1 MQLFAH
7 VTAKL
12 ASIPVIPELGPAT
25 IFWPYGG
32 TLAPRI
38 HLGGGG
44 KSGRAEICQSC
55 EKEGTVSIARAG
67 DVAMK
72 LDQERYLA
80 VWCGTGSRPAA
91 PDVLVL
97 PVTAFIHSPS
107 HRSRSILFNPNPK
120 LKHESK
126 PKIQW

>member
-67 DVAMK
+67 DAAMK

-80 VWCGTGSRPAA
+80 VWCGTGSRPHWGIVG
-91 PDVLVL
+91 PDFTF
-97 PVTAFIHSPS
+97 TANDTD
-107 HRSRSILFNPNPK
+107 SI
-120 LKHESK
+120 ETWSVCT
-126 PKIQW
+126 